1 MKRKKKT
8 YIIQEN
14 AKRLAVK
21 KNEVAGVE
29 KKQVGSQ
36 LEEKRIDIHVHV
48 QRRGNEMKSRG
59 LLGEHQRKRNGQ
71 Q

>member
-48 QRRGNEMKSRG
+48 QRRGKEMKSRG